1 MQLHAQVVAALL
13 IALSTATASPA
24 GAAASAPAPSR
35 RPEPP
40 REGVDWDSFGF
51 SLNGVRTD
59 FMYVATCTTNGVS
72 EGEDPWLVPCG
83 SSSGS
88 SDDAA
93 GEDGFSS
100 NRYSGGG
107 RIVPHAPIAMDP
119 ASTVLN
125 YGQVL
130 FEGLKAIRHPDG
142 SIVVF
147 RPESNAK
154 RMADGARRLCMPP
167 VSEEL
172 FVEAITQTVRANCA
186 WVPPAGKGALYLR
199 PLLLGSG
206 GALGVGPSPE
216 YTFLVYC
223 SPVGGYF
230 KKKKVGKSAGGTGAA
245 GGLTED
251 EGEGDGRGAA
261 PFVPPPPIRLLM
273 TPRFHRS
280 VEGGVGSIKA
290 SGNYAPCFKASKQ
303 IKAVGYDEVLF
314 LDAKSD
320 AFVEEAGA
328 SNFFAVGGPDGRTLF
343 TPGLGR
349 GSILPGITRA
359 SIVELARSEDF
370 GLTVVEGDLA
380 VDELLCANE
389 AFCCGTGATITPVG
403 VVALERGGGVGG
415 AAAPTEAGARETGSL
430 GAGHRRVTFPHVD
443 ESAEGDA
450 GAMVAGPVTTRLA
463 ERMAGILAGTMPD
476 KFGWIHHV
484 YK

>member
-1 MQLHAQVVAALL
+1 MVLWRKRLPQQRQLGSLASSAPFDDEREGDRQESTSRPKRRSSPFFVSFCHSFKYLCLLSLLVVEDTVNTLAVVLSLANSSTTQSLLEDIRADDLAMQLHAQVVAALL

-130 FEGLKAIRHPDG
+130 FEGLKAIRRPDG

-251 EGEGDGRGAA
+251 EG
-261 PFVPPPPIRLLM
+261 
-273 TPRFHRS
+273 
-280 VEGGVGSIKA
+280 
-290 SGNYAPCFKASKQ
+290 
-303 IKAVGYDEVLF
+303 
-314 LDAKSD
+314 
-320 AFVEEAGA
+320 
-328 SNFFAVGGPDGRTLF
+328 VGGGRRRSCL
-343 TPGLGR
+343 R
-349 GSILPGITRA
+349 HQSGS
-359 SIVELARSEDF
+359 S
-370 GLTVVEGDLA
+370 
-380 VDELLCANE
+380 
-389 AFCCGTGATITPVG
+389 
-403 VVALERGGGVGG
+403 
-415 AAAPTEAGARETGSL
+415 
-430 GAGHRRVTFPHVD
+430 
-443 ESAEGDA
+443 
-450 GAMVAGPVTTRLA
+450 
-463 ERMAGILAGTMPD
+463 
-476 KFGWIHHV
+476 
-484 YK
+484 